1 MLTIPLKHSKKW
13 LWTFIIYAISLF
25 AVFIV
30 TRLFLDT
37 ELTGT
42 NLLAFAI
49 LAIVSALIPCL
60 GGLLGA
66 RVFFI
71 VSVLSSIIAVLYM
84 FFIVISNI
92 APGWEDLTSVISY
105 LVISV
110 AGTTIALISEII
122 SFLVKKYK
130 SRQ

>member
-13 LWTFIIYAISLF
+13 LWTFTIYAICLF

-30 TRLFLDT
+30 TRLFLNT
-37 ELTGT
+37 QLTST
-42 NLLAFAI
+42 NLFAFAV
-49 LAIVSALIPCL
+49 LALVSAFIPCL
-60 GGLLGA
+60 GGFLGA

-71 VSVLSSIIAVLYM
+71 VGALSSIIAVLYM
-84 FFIVISNI
+84 LFIVISNI

-122 SFLVKKYK
+122 VFLVKKYK